1 MRIYNSDG
9 SEPEMCGNGIRCLA
23 RFVADVDE
31 KKNGKSSTPSSG
43 SPANANANSTAAVAT
58 GAGIIRPEVLS
69 DGLIRVDMGPPT
81 LSPALVPTTLASTGK
96 SSPFEQSALD
106 AVVAGEV
113 RSGGDTWLVTCVSMG
128 NPHAVTF
135 GKSDGSAIEDVDAVD
150 LAGPGAEMVR
160 LFYEK
165 VFSCP
170 LSFFLFRVRLEAA
183 DENSTHALS
192 LSLSLSLFPFP
203 PSLFSPS
210 PPPLS
215 LDCIF
220 LPPKQEKSPVFPAKT
235 NVEFVQ
241 VLSPSHCKMR
251 VWERGAGP
259 TLACGTGACATVVA
273 GVLEGKLD
281 RKCRVDLPGGPLF
294 IEWVAEDGV
303 EGGGVGGTV
312 YMTGPA
318 EWVFEGE
325 VKVE

>member
-160 LFYEK
+160 LFYDK

-192 LSLSLSLFPFP
+192 LSLSLSLF
-203 PSLFSPS
+203 SPS
-210 PPPLS
+210 PLS
-215 LDCIF
+215 L
-220 LPPKQEKSPVFPAKT
+220 FPFPTPSLSRLHFPSAKT
-235 NVEFVQ
+235 
-241 VLSPSHCKMR
+241 
-251 VWERGAGP
+251 
-259 TLACGTGACATVVA
+259 
-273 GVLEGKLD
+273 GKVP
-281 RKCRVDLPGGPLF
+281 RLPGQDQRRVRPGPQPFALQDARLG
-294 IEWVAEDGV
+294 EGRGPHAGLWHRRVRDGRRRSPRGETRQEV
-303 EGGGVGGTV
+303 PRRLARWPAVHRVGRRGWGGRWGRRGYCVHDGARRVGL
-312 YMTGPA
+312 
-318 EWVFEGE
+318 
-325 VKVE
+325 